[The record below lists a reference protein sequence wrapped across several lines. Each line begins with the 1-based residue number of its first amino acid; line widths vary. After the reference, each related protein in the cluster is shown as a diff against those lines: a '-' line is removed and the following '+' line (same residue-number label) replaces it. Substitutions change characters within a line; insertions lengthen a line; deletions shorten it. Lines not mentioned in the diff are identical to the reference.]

1 MSVSSHAERT
11 GGTGMRH
18 LMALPVVVRA
28 RSLLDLLPAL
38 DSGIPT
44 VERIAA
50 PPCSAVALLFDTTQ
64 LPIFAA
70 NRTKTDGLFVVSK
83 S

>member
-1 MSVSSHAERT
+1 
-11 GGTGMRH
+11 MRH

-38 DSGIPT
+38 DSGILT

-50 PPCSAVALLFDTTQ
+50 PSSAVALLFDTTQ
-64 LPIFAA
+64 LPFFAA
-70 NRTKTDGLFVVSK
+70 NRTKTDGLFVFSK